1 MERTLYLIRHAK
13 SSWDDE
19 TQRDFDRTLNQRGL
33 RDAPAMAKKHAD
45 SGVKVDLI
53 ISSPAMRA
61 HTTSK
66 FYAHAHGMDVE
77 HIDLQ
82 ETIYNAGVMDLLDV
96 VKNIDDNHG
105 CVILFGHNPG
115 ISMMV
120 GFLSGQ
126 AVSMPT
132 NGVAE
137 LKMEIDHWKDAEA
150 YCAELKSFDYPKNH
164 IELR

>member
-19 TQRDFDRTLNQRGL
+19 TQRDFDRVLNQRGL

-45 SGVKVDLI
+45 SGTKIDLI

-61 HTTSK
+61 FTTSK

-77 HIDLQ
+77 QIDLQ
-82 ETIYNAGVMDLLDV
+82 ESIYNAGVMQLLEV
-96 VKNIDDNHG
+96 VKNIDDRHA
-105 CVILFGHNPG
+105 CVLLFGHNPG
-115 ISMMV
+115 ISTLV
-120 GFLSGQ
+120 GLLSGES
-126 AVSMPT
+126 VSMPT

-137 LKMEIDHWKDAEA
+137 LKMEIEHWKDADS
-150 YCAELKSFDYPKNH
+150 YCAELLSFDYPKNH

>member
-19 TQRDFDRTLNQRGL
+19 TQRDFDRVLNQRGL
-33 RDAPAMAKKHAD
+33 RDAPAMAKKHANA
-45 SGVKVDLI
+45 GVAVDHI

-77 HIDLQ
+77 QIDLQ
-82 ETIYNAGVMDLLDV
+82 ETIYNAGVMDLLEV
-96 VKNIDDNHG
+96 VRNINDNHA
-105 CVILFGHNPG
+105 CVLMFGHNPG
-115 ISMMV
+115 ISMLV

-126 AVSMPT
+126 SVSMPT

-137 LKMEIDHWKDAEA
+137 LKMDLKHWKDADA
-150 YCAELKSFDYPKNH
+150 YCAELASFDFPKNH
-164 IELR
+164 SELQ